1 MTQNPVGAMPEPPRS
16 PQTEALLAQARAK
29 ADRPWFK
36 KKRWIAAMAFGAMAI
51 VGAATSDPETT
62 PVASAD
68 DESSSQ
74 TAQEAPVEDV
84 VVEEDNAE
92 ESAEE
97 PVEAVAEEPE
107 EPEVSASQANAL
119 RSAEEYLSVMPFSK
133 KGLIEQL
140 SSAAGNG
147 YPRKDAVWAV
157 RQLDVDWREQ
167 AVQAGRNYLDLMGFS
182 RDGLIEQLSSDA
194 GSGFTRA
201 EAVHA
206 ADELGL

>member
-36 KKRWIAAMAFGAMAI
+36 KKRWIAAMAFAAMAI

-62 PVASAD
+62 PVAAAD
-68 DESSSQ
+68 DDSSSQ
-74 TAQEAPVEDV
+74 TAQEAPVEDA
-84 VVEEDNAE
+84 VVEEDAAE
-92 ESAEE
+92 EAAEE
-97 PVEAVAEEPE
+97 AVSEEPE
-107 EPEVSASQANAL
+107 EPDISASQANAL